1 MRWHR
6 LLAPER
12 IILELRTA
20 PGDPGEE
27 APREQQERKES
38 ILWELVELLDTSG
51 KISNP
56 NKLFTDLRN
65 RERQATTAIGQGIA
79 IPHVRTRQ
87 ATEFMMALARSSD
100 GLDFEAVDGQRVHL
114 FIAMVSPPYEDRSY
128 LRMYQ
133 KIGRMFMEEGLLE
146 RILAASDP
154 HGIIRVLEEASRT
167 A

>member
-1 MRWHR
+1 MRWHQ

-12 IILELRTA
+12 ILMELRTA
-20 PGDPGEE
+20 PGDPSEE
-27 APREQQERKES
+27 TSRDQQERKES
-38 ILWELVELLDTSG
+38 IIWELVELLQTSG

-56 NKLFTDLRN
+56 NKLFIDLRN
-65 RERQATTAIGQGIA
+65 RERKATTGIGQGLA
-79 IPHVRTRQ
+79 VPHVRTIQ
-87 ATEFMMALARSSD
+87 AKAFVMALARSTT
-100 GLDFEAVDGQRVHL
+100 GLDFEAVDGERVHL

-146 RILAASDP
+146 HILAAGDP
-154 HGIIRVLEEASRT
+154 HEIIRLLGDAGRL